1 MNVIRA
7 RYLGM
12 CFGVRDAIRLALQL
26 PSHPPVTI
34 LGDLVHNEFVLDR
47 LRQHGIRSASTLDAV
62 TTPAVMITA
71 HGASERVLRQARQ
84 GGFEVFEATCPL
96 VRFAHRAAQ
105 ELVRQG
111 FRLLIVGQAAHVEVR
126 GITEDLEDCDVILDA
141 EDVERLEEHPRWG
154 VIAQTTQPIDRVV
167 DRIER
172 LRQRF
177 PRSEVRWIDTVCRP
191 TRQRQSAAVELARRS
206 DVVIVIGGRHSNNTR
221 ELAGACRRCCPR
233 VHTVQTADDLDP
245 AWLEGASTVGLT
257 AGTSTPDEIIDA
269 VEACLR
275 RLGRADSRAEMAAL
289 AR

>member
-26 PSHPPVTI
+26 PADPPVTI

-47 LRQHGIRSASTLDAV
+47 LRHRGIRSASTLEAV
-62 TTPAVMITA
+62 ATPVVMITA
-71 HGASERVLRQARQ
+71 HGASERVLCRARQ
-84 GGFEVFEATCPL
+84 GGFEVLEATCPL

-111 FRLLIVGQAAHVEVR
+111 FRLLIVGQADHVEVR
-126 GITEDLEDCDVILDA
+126 GITEDIESCDVILDA

-154 VIAQTTQPIDRVV
+154 VISQTTQPVDRVL

-177 PRSEVRWIDTVCRP
+177 PGSEVRWIDTVCRP
-191 TRQRQSAAVELARRS
+191 TRQRQLAALELARRA
-206 DVVIVIGGRHSNNTR
+206 DVVIVAGGRHSNNTR
-221 ELAGACRRCCPR
+221 ELAATCRRWCPR
-233 VHTVQTADDLDP
+233 VHAVQTADDLDP

-257 AGTSTPDEIIDA
+257 AGTSTPDEIIDG
-269 VEACLR
+269 VEARLR
-275 RLGRADSRAEMAAL
+275 RLARADSPARMAAL